1 MGVAPRIPPRQ
12 LGAILVLIDQLSPLG
27 LVLRVLKFAHASVLP
42 LLVNQHHAYAYK
54 LALPPSPKLV
64 RSLCFDHANVGPA

>member
-1 MGVAPRIPPRQ
+1 MGVVPRIPPLQ
-12 LGAILVLIDQLSPLG
+12 LG
-27 LVLRVLKFAHASVLP
+27 LVLRVLKFARVLP
-42 LLVNQHHAYAYK
+42 LLVNQHHAYGYK